1 MQKPKFTT
9 VMFLLGALVTLG
21 YFLLGTFKFTDDAYV
36 VQISTPVA
44 PRVAGVVQQVHVVNG
59 QKVSVGQALV
69 SLDPTSYEHNLAAAL
84 AEYEQAL
91 VALDADTKN
100 IAVAEHNLNAA
111 IARLDTLKM
120 QFRAK
125 NHPTVRPGVSK
136 IDLSELTNKIKAQSN
151 EVDSLKVQIEID
163 RLKVLMQEKQVQ
175 ALKAS
180 MQIAKTE
187 LRHTTV
193 AAPADG
199 VVENVFLGIGTHV
212 SPASGMF
219 TLVNDGVT
227 YVQANYEETELAGIK
242 AGDKATIYP
251 RIYFGEKTF
260 EGVVVA
266 NPFGVS
272 RQTSNPFTGEAFVA
286 TENKWLMLPQR
297 LPVIIQ
303 ITETDDKYPLVNG
316 MSAYV
321 RLHN

>member
-1 MQKPKFTT
+1 
-9 VMFLLGALVTLG
+9 MFLLGALVTLV
-21 YFLLGTFKFTDDAYV
+21 YFLLGAFKFTDDAYV

-59 QKVSVGQALV
+59 QTVTAGDVLV
-69 SLDPTSYEHNLAAAL
+69 SLDPTSYEQDLQAAL
-84 AEYEQAL
+84 AEYEGAL
-91 VALDADTKN
+91 VALETDVKN

-136 IDLSELTNKIKAQSN
+136 IDLSELTNKIKAQTN

-175 ALKAS
+175 ALQAS
-180 MQIAKTE
+180 LQMAETA
-187 LRHTTV
+187 LRHATV

-199 VVENVFLGIGTHV
+199 VIENVFLGIGTHV

-286 TENKWLMLPQR
+286 TENKWLLLPQR

-303 ITETDDKYPLVNG
+303 IIEADANYPLVNG

-321 RLHN
+321 RLHD